1 MQAPTSETT
10 GKHKWTWK
18 KCTVDHT
25 LCLTYKK
32 GPPSKANRRT
42 TQYARKDK
50 VQGPPVSLPDKD
62 EKGEAPLG
70 VGRTLG
76 GVAAKSPNHLPY
88 GEMAETGLQHYK

>member
-1 MQAPTSETT
+1 MSKSEIRR
-10 GKHKWTWK
+10 KHA
-18 KCTVDHT
+18 VDATKLHRRSHPGSP
-25 LCLTYKK
+25 TYKE
-32 GPPSKANRRT
+32 GPSGKANRRT